1 MLQTIP
7 WDKVDI
13 EVIITELI
21 HAGKV
26 KVGLFTTQGQKKIII
41 FFCQVFSGSRI
52 ETIKFLESKNYLY
65 IGNLFDDI
73 FVRKDLFGNKYK
85 VDLDQAKK
93 LFPLFSTE
101 LVQDREKI
109 LDKYSSF
116 WDDEE
121 KTQNGDCLW
130 KNWFTN
136 AVKSYSLFQNTNY

>member
-1 MLQTIP
+1 M
-7 WDKVDI
+7 
-13 EVIITELI
+13 
-21 HAGKV
+21 
-26 KVGLFTTQGQKKIII
+26 

-52 ETIKFLESKNYLY
+52 ETIKSLESKNYLY

-93 LFPLFSTE
+93 LFPLFSTKLE
-101 LVQDREKI
+101 QDREKI

-121 KTQNGDCLW
+121 KTQNGNCLW

-136 AVKSYSLFQNTNY
+136 AVNSYSLFQNTNY